1 MPSLNFSSPG
11 LPGLAAGLFP
21 VASNQL
27 PQIAVGAGGDFAAI
41 MTPPDGAAAPTTAGF
56 LDIAPAL
63 PSGTG
68 LPPERQDIA
77 VPLQPLPPVPVED
90 VMVGTVPPPAAGD
103 DAVPAGPAGPAVLP
117 DQAPAAPAPQLEIG
131 ECRIETWDFHG
142 ASLRALARGAAQP
155 GKPQPVI
162 MPDGATP
169 DLVEPVTL
177 DVPQPVIADEE
188 VEPNKPRQAAPNAPL
203 SLPQPAPPPFAP
215 IDWTR
220 PPAPVPSPA
229 SESSVEDTSA
239 PLPCPASAATP
250 VNGTAKPGPETISTL
265 PPQPGDQPAGQQARI
280 LPQLQSQPQ
289 PQPQPHQHAAAP
301 LPQGFNLPP
310 EMARQVAE
318 IVRAAVSDRDDP
330 VPASDSAEPL
340 SAMPPLQS
348 AIGPS
353 APLHRDFVPAHRP
366 VIDTSR
372 AEWMQA
378 MIERIAEMPQAD
390 GKREA
395 QIRLSPDALG
405 TVDVRIEQ
413 RQDRLHVTMN
423 AETAQARQLLSEAAP
438 RLHELAEARGLKLSQ
453 TGIGGG
459 ESHDRRQTPEQ
470 QEQTVPLRPRPAETG
485 TDSSS
490 ETPGDLIA

>member
-1 MPSLNFSSPG
+1 MPSLNLSSPG
-11 LPGLAAGLFP
+11 LPGLAAGLLP

-27 PQIAVGAGGDFAAI
+27 PQVAVGAGGDFAAI
-41 MTPPDGAAAPTTAGF
+41 MTPPGGVAAPTATGF

-63 PSGTG
+63 PAGTG

-77 VPLQPLPPVPVED
+77 VPLHPLPPMPVED
-90 VMVGTVPPPAAGD
+90 VMVGTLPPQAADD
-103 DAVPAGPAGPAVLP
+103 DAVPAGPAVLP
-117 DQAPAAPAPQLEIG
+117 DQAPQPEIG

-142 ASLRALARGAAQP
+142 ASLRALARGTVQP
-155 GKPQPVI
+155 GKPQPVVV
-162 MPDGATP
+162 PDGATP
-169 DLVEPVTL
+169 DLVEPVTP
-177 DVPQPVIADEE
+177 DPPQPVVADKKA
-188 VEPNKPRQAAPNAPL
+188 EPDEPKAATPNVQQ
-203 SLPQPAPPPFAP
+203 PQPAPPPFAP
-215 IDWTR
+215 VDWTR
-220 PPAPVPSPA
+220 PPTPAPVP
-229 SESSVEDTSA
+229 E
-239 PLPCPASAATP
+239 SAAEVAQAESTRLPSVTTP
-250 VNGTAKPGPETISTL
+250 VAAPAKPGPEVISTL
-265 PPQPGDQPAGQQARI
+265 PPQLDDQPVQPQAQA
-280 LPQLQSQPQ
+280 LPQ
-289 PQPQPHQHAAAP
+289 PQTQPHQHAAAP

-330 VPASDSAEPL
+330 APASDSAEPL
-340 SAMPPLQS
+340 SAVSPLQP
-348 AIGPS
+348 ALGPS

-378 MIERIAEMPQAD
+378 MIDRIAEMPQAD

-423 AETAQARQLLSEAAP
+423 ADTAQARQLLSEAAP
-438 RLHELAEARGLKLSQ
+438 RLHELAEARGLRLGQ

-459 ESHDRRQTPEQ
+459 ESHDRRSAPEQ
-470 QEQTVPLRPRPAETG
+470 QTQTTPLAPHPADANGEVG
-485 TDSSS
+485 S
-490 ETPGDLIA
+490 ETTGDLIA